1 MCCGRHSVDSATE
14 KVVNEVVN
22 NSFDEDNEDKKKKK
36 NSVRPLP
43 RMDKR
48 PSYGRLEPNLNGI
61 QYDLP
66 GLDGYQQ
73 EGLSECP
80 LLDAMETRCRGIDLL
95 SGDMHQE
102 LLPVCGVHQLCY
114 LCVRGSFEM

>member
-1 MCCGRHSVDSATE
+1 MDSVTE
-14 KVVNEVVN
+14 KVASEVVN
-22 NSFDEDNEDKKKKK
+22 NSFDDSNDDKKKKK
-36 NSVRPLP
+36 SGMRPLA

-48 PSYGRLEPNLNGI
+48 PSNSRVEPNYNGI
-61 QYDLP
+61 QYELP
-66 GLDGYQQ
+66 ALEGYQQ
-73 EGLSECP
+73 EELSECP

-114 LCVRGSFEM
+114 LCVRTQRPP